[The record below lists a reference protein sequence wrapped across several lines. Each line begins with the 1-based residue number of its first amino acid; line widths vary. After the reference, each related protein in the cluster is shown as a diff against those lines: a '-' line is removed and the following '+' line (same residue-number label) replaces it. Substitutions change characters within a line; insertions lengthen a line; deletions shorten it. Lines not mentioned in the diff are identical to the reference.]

1 MSILFAV
8 NQFVS
13 SIRKFIN
20 EQQTN
25 MNMKANIPTI
35 IIERQIGENLQ
46 VGLGKYP
53 TNIENKST
61 TQLLQYRNTYY
72 GFEKFNKE
80 DTKLLYHWINI
91 AEPKEHVLLEFEKVP
106 PASITYKLIQT
117 KDANS
122 NANSSANSSANFS
135 ANANGRLEKDIEKE
149 KEKDKEKD
157 KDKNKNVILQEGEF
171 HYKFFKPIG
180 MMETYYIDEIATF
193 ASSR

>member
-20 EQQTN
+20 EQQTKI
-25 MNMKANIPTI
+25 NMKSNIPIPTI
-35 IIERQIGENLQ
+35 IIGRQIGENLQ

-61 TQLLQYRNTYY
+61 TQLLKYRNTYY

-91 AEPKEHVLLEFEKVP
+91 AEPKEQVLLEFEKVP
-106 PASITYKLIQT
+106 PTSVIYKLIQT

-122 NANSSANSSANFS
+122 SANFS
-135 ANANGRLEKDIEKE
+135 ANSNGRLEKDIEKG
-149 KEKDKEKD
+149 KDNDKEKEYL
-157 KDKNKNVILQEGEF
+157 KIINKNR
-171 HYKFFKPIG
+171 HFKSPKV
-180 MMETYYIDEIATF
+180 
-193 ASSR
+193 

>member
-20 EQQTN
+20 EQQTKI
-25 MNMKANIPTI
+25 NMKSNIPIPTI
-35 IIERQIGENLQ
+35 IIGRQIGENLQ

-53 TNIENKST
+53 TNMKNNEGIAYKST
-61 TQLLQYRNTYY
+61 TQLLKYQNTYY

-91 AEPKEHVLLEFEKVP
+91 AEPKEQVLLEFEKVP
-106 PASITYKLIQT
+106 PTSVIYKLIQT

-122 NANSSANSSANFS
+122 SANS
-135 ANANGRLEKDIEKE
+135 NGRLEKGKDN
-149 KEKDKEKD
+149 DKEKD
-157 KDKNKNVILQEGEF
+157 KTKNVILQEGEF

-180 MMETYYIDEIATF
+180 MMETY
-193 ASSR
+193 

>member
-1 MSILFAV
+1 MSIFFAV

-53 TNIENKST
+53 TNMKNNEGIAYKSV
-61 TQLLQYRNTYY
+61 TQLLKYQNTYY

-91 AEPKEHVLLEFEKVP
+91 AEPKEQVLLEFEKVP
-106 PASITYKLIQT
+106 PASVIYKLIQT

-122 NANSSANSSANFS
+122 SANSSANVS
-135 ANANGRLEKDIEKE
+135 ANSNGRLEKDKT
-149 KEKDKEKD
+149 
-157 KDKNKNVILQEGEF
+157 KNVILQEGYF